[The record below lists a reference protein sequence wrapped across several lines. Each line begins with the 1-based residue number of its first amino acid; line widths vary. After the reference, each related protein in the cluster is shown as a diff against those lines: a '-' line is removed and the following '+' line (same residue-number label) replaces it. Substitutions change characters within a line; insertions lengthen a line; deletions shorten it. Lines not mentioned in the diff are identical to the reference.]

1 MLDEIREQ
9 RFLACHLRIEGV
21 LITGA
26 RSLHGAGLTGR
37 GTRQLRPPPISS
49 ESLTI
54 GGMGRGFGW
63 RRGQI
68 AIVEGVD
75 SALGLIAVSGRAY
88 LACRRRFQELL
99 MMCSSIGPGQHWQR
113 YQPSANRI
121 ARRLKAAPSLGPR

>member
-21 LITGA
+21 LIAGA

-54 GGMGRGFGW
+54 GGGWGAASGGGGGR
-63 RRGQI
+63 
-68 AIVEGVD
+68 
-75 SALGLIAVSGRAY
+75 S
-88 LACRRRFQELL
+88 
-99 MMCSSIGPGQHWQR
+99 
-113 YQPSANRI
+113 
-121 ARRLKAAPSLGPR
+121 PSLRASIQLWGS

>member
-75 SALGLIAVSGRAY
+75 SALGS
-88 LACRRRFQELL
+88 
-99 MMCSSIGPGQHWQR
+99 
-113 YQPSANRI
+113 
-121 ARRLKAAPSLGPR
+121 